1 MTLKIFIADDEAP
14 ARDRLKELL
23 QDIAADVAT
32 EIVGEARHGLE
43 AIERVPASGAQVLL
57 LDIEMP
63 GMRGLEVARHLSG
76 LDSAPAVIFV
86 TAHDKHAVEAFELNA
101 LDYLLK
107 PVRAQR
113 LAAALKKAAGGGPPS
128 REQLAQA
135 QSAHFPEARE
145 YLSVTER
152 HRIVLVPVRD
162 IVFLRAEQK
171 YVTLRTKGR
180 SHLIEE
186 PLIALEREFAKRFVR
201 IHRNCLVARDAI
213 RGFERAAP
221 SADEPHWLV
230 VLDGIDERLPVSR
243 RQWPMLRELV
253 AERG

>member
-1 MTLKIFIADDEAP
+1 MTLRIFIADDEGP
-14 ARDRLKELL
+14 ARERIRELL
-23 QDIAADVAT
+23 QDIAAEMPT

-43 AIERVPASGAQVLL
+43 AIELVPKSRAQVLL

-63 GMRGLEVARHLSG
+63 GMRGLEVARHLAG
-76 LDSAPAVIFV
+76 LENGPAVVFI

-107 PVRAQR
+107 PVRATR
-113 LAAALKKAAGGGPPS
+113 LAAALKKASSAGAPAEE
-128 REQLAQA
+128 RLAGA
-135 QSAHFPEARE
+135 QSEARE

-171 YVTLRTKGR
+171 YVTLRTR
-180 SHLIEE
+180 NRTHLIEE
-186 PLIALEREFAKRFVR
+186 PLITLESEFAKRFIR
-201 IHRNCLVARDAI
+201 IHRNCLVASEAI

-230 VLDGIDERLPVSR
+230 VLEGIEERLPVSR
-243 RQWPMLRELV
+243 RQWPLLRELV
-253 AERG
+253 ADQK